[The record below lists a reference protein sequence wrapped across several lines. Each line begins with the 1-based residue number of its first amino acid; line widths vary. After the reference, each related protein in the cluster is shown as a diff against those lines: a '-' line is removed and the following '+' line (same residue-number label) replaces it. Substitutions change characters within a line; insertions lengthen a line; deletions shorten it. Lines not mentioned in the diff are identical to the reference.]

1 VSGGIHPGRRRR
13 FAVGSGLALAL
24 AAGGIWYTLPRAPH
38 PKTTLHWVAPLL
50 RIVSSD
56 VTATGTVKL
65 KTGADVR
72 VGAQIS
78 GTVERLNVSVG
89 SRVNAGEVIAV
100 IDTRAIRAAIAEARA
115 LLARDQA
122 VLAKEAGDDA
132 RIKRLL
138 RSHDVSQ
145 QQADDARADLAA
157 QRATVVYDKSNLLA
171 VKLNLSYATIRA
183 PVSGIVG
190 SVSTQQG
197 ETVAA
202 AFTTPTFVT
211 IIQPRA
217 LEMVATVDE
226 ADIGPVR
233 IGQSVTFTTETYAD
247 RQFHG
252 RVTRIAPT
260 ATIISGVV
268 NYDVA
273 CSIEGN
279 VDLLRPEMTATA
291 VIHTAENRGLF
302 IPAAAILPNAEGD
315 TVIARTR
322 SGIVQRRQVA
332 LGPRLGPEVEIRSG
346 LGPKD
351 IVEVEEPSS

>member
-1 VSGGIHPGRRRR
+1 VSGGARSGRRLR
-13 FAVGSGLALAL
+13 ASAWSGLAVTL
-24 AAGGIWYTLPRAPH
+24 AAGGIWYALPAAPH
-38 PKTTLHWVAPLL
+38 PKRTVRWVTPQL

-89 SRVNAGEVIAV
+89 SRVDAGEVIAV
-100 IDTRAIRAAIAEARA
+100 IDTRAIRAAIAAA
-115 LLARDQA
+115 KAMLAKDQA
-122 VLAKEAGDDA
+122 VLAKEERDET
-132 RIKRLL
+132 RIQRLL

-145 QQADDARADLAA
+145 QQADDARADIAA
-157 QRATVVYDKSNLLA
+157 QRATVAYDESNLVA
-171 VKLNLSYATIRA
+171 ANLNLSYATIRA
-183 PVSGIVG
+183 PVSGIVA

-233 IGQSVTFTTETYAD
+233 TGQPVTFATETYPD
-247 RQFHG
+247 QEFHG
-252 RVTRIAPT
+252 HVTRIAPT

-273 CSIEGN
+273 CSIDGD
-279 VDLLRPEMTATA
+279 VGLLRPQMTATA
-291 VIHTAENRGLF
+291 TIHTAQHRGLF
-302 IPAAAILPNAEGD
+302 IPAAAVRPDMGGES
-315 TVIARTR
+315 VIARDP
-322 SGIVQRRQVA
+322 SGIAQRRQVE
-332 LGPRLGPEVEIRSG
+332 LGPRTGPEVEIRSG
-346 LGPKD
+346 LTAKD
-351 IVEVEEPSS
+351 SVEIEEPSS